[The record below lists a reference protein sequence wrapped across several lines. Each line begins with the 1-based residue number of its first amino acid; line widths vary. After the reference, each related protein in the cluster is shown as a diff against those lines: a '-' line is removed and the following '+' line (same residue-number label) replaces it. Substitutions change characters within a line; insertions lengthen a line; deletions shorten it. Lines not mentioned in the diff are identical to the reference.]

1 MKTLSDFKKRL
12 KVGVKLGA
20 INHTNFGGRDENG
33 NVIYNDFDFG
43 VRELSI
49 VQSNSFAFKTIR
61 TDGKIVDSWCSYP
74 KASNVKINNENS
86 ITIFEENRE
95 KVLTPILTYTFI

>member
-43 VRELSI
+43 VR
-49 VQSNSFAFKTIR
+49 
-61 TDGKIVDSWCSYP
+61 D
-74 KASNVKINNENS
+74 
-86 ITIFEENRE
+86 IF
-95 KVLTPILTYTFI
+95 